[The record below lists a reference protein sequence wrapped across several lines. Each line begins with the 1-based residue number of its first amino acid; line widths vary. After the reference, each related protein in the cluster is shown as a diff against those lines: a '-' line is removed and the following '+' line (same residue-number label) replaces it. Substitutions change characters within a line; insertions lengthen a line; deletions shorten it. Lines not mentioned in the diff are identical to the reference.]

1 MPLSENIWSYNQ
13 KEDPILLNK
22 KIWEQLSSLK
32 DDMWE
37 VYNIDINNEEKGKIR
52 ELFVPL
58 DLLMW
63 EKANFKN
70 VHKLHKTIIEVQSS
84 VEDYFYEKFDIKDW
98 WFISRLLFWIWITAF
113 YFPGWA
119 NSSIVTHELG
129 HWIFSSSGNPNSDY
143 WIWDK
148 EWLTLW
154 ELFLKWV
161 SSPFDIRYFNWK
173 TSSEESI
180 LWSWI
185 NFNTEISRHNY
196 EDKIRWKDTSITKEL
211 DYWFNKIYWIRSNVI
226 PSTSTWWDITRYTK
240 KLDISQK
247 ELLNYQLVSTLLS
260 WWTLSAIK
268 NWVWFLKDWTLDN
281 NPLSVDFNWTKV
293 YAPEFNVWLNSENFS
308 LETLTYIQKGEL
320 IYKLWLDT
328 PIKWK
333 WDNIITMWISKQQGN
348 NYYSG
353 DIKSNW
359 KQNSLNIS
367 VEVAV
372 TKDSNIIFDWNITDK
387 WFLEARNFGN
397 NTVSATYS
405 IAF

>member
-129 HWIFSSSGNPNSDY
+129 HWIFSSWGNPNSDY